1 MNTIRGLTG
10 APDRLFSPPVDSI
23 TQAALGAVMGEL
35 VLGRQLGRRAIGWGA
50 LFGTLPDLDVIF
62 SPVLDTA
69 RTLSFHRGISH
80 SLLLMVIVSVWLA
93 KPLAR
98 RWKKD
103 KVTPQRAGLFV
114 FLAWSTHVLI
124 DVFTT
129 YGTKVFSPF
138 SGYPVS
144 FDNLFIID
152 PVFTIPLLVAVI
164 IGFFV
169 KPKEWKKGKGLRSAW
184 WCLGVSIFYVGLS
197 FWAKYS
203 VGKAIEGD
211 LARRGVAWQRK
222 MEAPSPFNIILWRT
236 LVERPGEIWIG
247 YRSVFDASDLPIRW
261 VVIPK
266 GEDAMAKHAEQREV
280 KTVLNF
286 SKGWWIA
293 RKVPGGVWIADLR
306 FGEGRAWDE
315 KGLALRPSFAWNFQ
329 AEDQKD
335 RLHFR
340 RPESRGGSEML
351 RRMVRRAM
359 GETAAWESSTAAGP
373 RLIGNPGQAAVY
385 DPAAEAGL
393 QEYLAEHR

>member
-1 MNTIRGLTG
+1 MVPGFLR
-10 APDRLFSPPVDSI
+10 AVDSV

-50 LFGTLPDLDVIF
+50 LFGTLPDLDVIL

-69 RTLSFHRGISH
+69 RGLSFHRGISH
-80 SLLLMVIVSVWLA
+80 SILLIVIVPVWLA

-138 SGYPVS
+138 SGYPAS
-144 FDNLFIID
+144 FDNID
-152 PVFTIPLLVAVI
+152 IVDFFFTIPLLVAVV
-164 IGFFV
+164 IGLFV
-169 KPKEWKKGKGLRSAW
+169 KPKEWKKGKGIRSAW
-184 WCLGVSIFYVGLS
+184 WCLGVSCFYIGLS
-197 FWAKYS
+197 FWAKYE
-203 VGKAIEGD
+203 VGRSIEAD
-211 LARRGVAWQRK
+211 LARRGVNWQRK
-222 MEAPSPFNIILWRT
+222 MESPTRANIILWRA

-247 YRSVFDASDLPIRW
+247 YRSVFDAGEEPVRW
-261 VVIPK
+261 IVVPK
-266 GEDAMAKHAEQREV
+266 GENAMAGFEKEREV
-280 KTVLNF
+280 ATVMNF

-293 RKVPGGVWIADLR
+293 RRVPGGLWLADFR
-306 FGEGRAWDE
+306 FGEGRTWDD
-315 KGLALRPSFAWNFQ
+315 KGLALRPTFAWNFQ
-329 AEDQKD
+329 TGDQKD

-340 RPESRGGSEML
+340 RPELRGSSEKF